1 MRKSYVYILII
12 SISIGLFACS
22 GRKKIEPVQET
33 ESETEGDLFN
43 MIIIDEENS
52 KSPDFSDWTLA
63 KIQEV
68 LNTKRYSYLRVK
80 AKDEEYW
87 IATSRKEFLE
97 GGEIQFRG
105 GLLKSGFKS
114 NEYDR
119 VFDRLYLVSEIMVGN
134 NALDKTETQTD
145 NLSADAEA
153 INPPNLEG
161 VVKIAAIV
169 ENPSAYANKEIK
181 VYGEVVKVNPNIMN
195 RNWIH
200 IQDGSADEYDFV
212 LTSDAAVP
220 VGHSVL
226 FEGVLATNK
235 DFGAGYSYSIILE
248 DAKISK

>member
-1 MRKSYVYILII
+1 MRKSYVYILIV
-12 SISIGLFACS
+12 SISVGLFACS
-22 GRKKIEPVQET
+22 GRKKIEPVQEDK
-33 ESETEGDLFN
+33 SETEGDLFN
-43 MIIIDEENS
+43 MIIIDEESNN
-52 KSPDFSDWTLA
+52 SPDFSDWTLA
-63 KIQEV
+63 EILEV

-114 NEYDR
+114 TEYDR

-134 NALDKTETQTD
+134 KALNKTEAQ
-145 NLSADAEA
+145 ADASTAAGETV
-153 INPPNLEG
+153 NPPNLEG
-161 VVKIAAIV
+161 VVKIASIV
-169 ENPSAYANKEIK
+169 EDPLAYANKEIK

-200 IQDGSADEYDFV
+200 IQDGSANEYDFV
-212 LTSDAAVP
+212 LTSDAVVP